1 MQFQL
6 GSGIPSR
13 NPTEE
18 ERDRA
23 RAVGVR
29 QGDRSAFEALY
40 RFYYEPL
47 CDYVEYNIGDGN
59 EAEDIVQNIF
69 LRIWMKKEMWY
80 PEISV
85 RSYLYGA
92 ARFEII
98 NTWRNRSVK
107 RSTIEPIP
115 YDSISAHQTPISE
128 ANPERDHEIHEL
140 RKATNMCISLMP
152 ERQRMVFQL
161 ARWHGLHM
169 PRSRQSWKSPR
180 RPSNTKWAMR

>member
-69 LRIWMKKEMWY
+69 LRIWMKK
-80 PEISV
+80 
-85 RSYLYGA
+85 
-92 ARFEII
+92 
-98 NTWRNRSVK
+98 RNVVSRNFCSKLPVWSGK
-107 RSTIEPIP
+107 I
-115 YDSISAHQTPISE
+115 
-128 ANPERDHEIHEL
+128 RDHKYVAQPK
-140 RKATNMCISLMP
+140 RKA
-152 ERQRMVFQL
+152 
-161 ARWHGLHM
+161 
-169 PRSRQSWKSPR
+169 
-180 RPSNTKWAMR
+180 